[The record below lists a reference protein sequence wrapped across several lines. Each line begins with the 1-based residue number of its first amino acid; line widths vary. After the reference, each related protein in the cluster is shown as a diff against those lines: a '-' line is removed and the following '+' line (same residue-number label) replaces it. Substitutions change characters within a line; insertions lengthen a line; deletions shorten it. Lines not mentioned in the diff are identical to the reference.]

1 MSAQIPLGLALP
13 KRPARGRD
21 AFRVSGSNA
30 AAVALIDGW
39 RDWPERQLALTGPE
53 GAGKT
58 HLALVWAE
66 MAEAERVSARGL
78 GSGDAPALAA
88 LGAVAVE
95 DVERIGGDSAAETAL
110 FHLVNLA
117 RAEGASIL
125 VTGQG
130 PARDWRIAI
139 PDLASRLS
147 AMLTVALEPP
157 DEALIGALLDKYFR
171 DRRLAVGEEVSR
183 FLARRIERSAAAAAA
198 VVARLDAAA
207 LVEGRAITLPFA
219 KEVTG
224 L

>member
-13 KRPARGRD
+13 KRPARGRS
-21 AFRVSGSNA
+21 AFRVSASNA

-66 MAEAERVSARGL
+66 MAGAERVSARAL
-78 GSGDAPALAA
+78 SSQDAPALAA
-88 LGAVAVE
+88 AGAVAVE
-95 DVERIGGDSAAETAL
+95 DVGRIGGDRAAETAL

-117 RAEGASIL
+117 RAEGASLL
-125 VTGQG
+125 VTGRG
-130 PARDWRIAI
+130 APRDWRLAI
-139 PDLASRLS
+139 PDLGSRLS

-157 DEALIGALLDKYFR
+157 DEALISALLDKQFR
-171 DRRLAVGEEVSR
+171 DRGLSVGDEVSR
-183 FLARRIERSAAAAAA
+183 FLARRIDRSAAAAAA
-198 VVARLDAAA
+198 MVARLDAEA
-207 LVEGRAITLPFA
+207 LVQGRAITLPFVKA
-219 KEVTG
+219 VTG